1 MGGRNPKSPQI
12 IPSKPPKGMMGGPL
26 GLFGG
31 VIGGITGRG
40 GRREPSPI
48 GGGMEIQG
56 GYRPDGTLYGS
67 RRGRGRR
74 GGGIGPRRDPIR
86 NRLTREERMKIKAKA
101 EERRKLRKEKGF
113 AERGTLDKQRR
124 PVNRLGRRRRR
135 PMSEEERRR
144 LMDMCPDPNMHILM
158 ADGSQK
164 KAGDLVVGDLVKTYH
179 EKDLKKTGKKSLVLT
194 AGGTEK
200 YSELREQLESSYA
213 KATLG
218 EYKVEFVDTIK
229 DVKKV
234 KLTFEDSKII
244 CSLSHKFYVDD
255 LWKEAK
261 DMVVGDEVSGK
272 KLVAIE
278 DVEDGDVVHITIEDA
293 HTYICEGLLSH
304 NKGKRAPRRGRG
316 RRGRRRKRG
325 EFDFIIPS
333 PGIPRDRLTGPR
345 PRPPVSEGRG
355 RVSDPKFPS
364 DRPIPRPKPIGRR
377 RRPPTAVME
386 TTQVVVRDPTLGGAP
401 EREVPIPKERLP
413 KITRESD
420 PRGPAPFAPNERAMA
435 KERFFERMFE
445 KADERKQQ
453 KSMMR
458 EERKR
463 VKQSRRDESRMRMNE
478 PGELNVGGEI
488 KI

>member
-12 IPSKPPKGMMGGPL
+12 VPGKPPKGMMGGPV

-31 VIGGITGRG
+31 VIGGITGR
-40 GRREPSPI
+40 RPS
-48 GGGMEIQG
+48 
-56 GYRPDGTLYGS
+56 
-67 RRGRGRR
+67 
-74 GGGIGPRRDPIR
+74 GGGIGPRRDP
-86 NRLTREERMKIKAKA
+86 K
-101 EERRKLRKEKGF
+101 
-113 AERGTLDKQRR
+113 RR

-135 PMSEEERRR
+135 PMSEQEIRN
-144 LMDMCPDPNMHILM
+144 MCPDPNMHILM

-200 YSELREQLESSYA
+200 YSELREQLESSYS

-218 EYKVEFVDTIK
+218 EYKVKFVDTIK

-234 KLTFEDSKII
+234 KLTFEGSEII

-255 LWKEAK
+255 LWKEVK
-261 DMVVGDEVSGK
+261 NMVIGDEVSGK

-345 PRPPVSEGRG
+345 PRPPITTPG
-355 RVSDPKFPS
+355 FPS
-364 DRPIPRPKPIGRR
+364 DGRPRPIPRPRPRPRPPVSTPGFPSDGPRPIPRPKPPGRR

-463 VKQSRRDESRMRMNE
+463 VKQSRRDESRMRMSE

>member
-31 VIGGITGRG
+31 VIGGITGSG
-40 GRREPSPI
+40 GRREPSPFPRI
-48 GGGMEIQG
+48 PSPPQ
-56 GYRPDGTLYGS
+56 RKPS
-67 RRGRGRR
+67 RDIPPMSDVERQQFKDIFESRHKDKRVRRNRRRVNVRGR
-74 GGGIGPRRDPIR
+74 GGIGPRRDPIR

-124 PVNRLGRRRRR
+124 PVNRVGRR
-135 PMSEEERRR
+135 
-144 LMDMCPDPNMHILM
+144 I
-158 ADGSQK
+158 
-164 KAGDLVVGDLVKTYH
+164 
-179 EKDLKKTGKKSLVLT
+179 
-194 AGGTEK
+194 
-200 YSELREQLESSYA
+200 
-213 KATLG
+213 
-218 EYKVEFVDTIK
+218 
-229 DVKKV
+229 
-234 KLTFEDSKII
+234 
-244 CSLSHKFYVDD
+244 
-255 LWKEAK
+255 
-261 DMVVGDEVSGK
+261 
-272 KLVAIE
+272 
-278 DVEDGDVVHITIEDA
+278 
-293 HTYICEGLLSH
+293 
-304 NKGKRAPRRGRG
+304 GR
-316 RRGRRRKRG
+316 RRRKRG
-325 EFDFIIPS
+325 ESDFIVPA
-333 PGIPRDRLTGPR
+333 PGIPRDRLS
-345 PRPPVSEGRG
+345 PRPPVSGGRG
-355 RVSDPKFPS
+355 ESPIQMRPNFGMDGRTGRRRPPVNPGTRTSDA
-364 DRPIPRPKPIGRR
+364 PIPIQRRRPPARR